1 MDYYENHNNLE
12 GGRII
17 RKKIKMVEYENHV
30 AYEFNNIDKQKLT
43 EESEFPIASISKIFI
58 IVSLLLLQERYEL
71 NINNKIGKY
80 LDYEEI
86 DDLKIIDIMNH
97 RSGLKNWWNKVKN
110 FISKKNNCSAL
121 KLFKN

>member
-1 MDYYENHNNLE
+1 MDYNNNHNNLE

-17 RKKIKMVEYENHV
+17 RKKIKMVEYDNKV

-80 LDYEEI
+80 LDYE
-86 DDLKIIDIMNH
+86 
-97 RSGLKNWWNKVKN
+97 
-110 FISKKNNCSAL
+110 
-121 KLFKN
+121 